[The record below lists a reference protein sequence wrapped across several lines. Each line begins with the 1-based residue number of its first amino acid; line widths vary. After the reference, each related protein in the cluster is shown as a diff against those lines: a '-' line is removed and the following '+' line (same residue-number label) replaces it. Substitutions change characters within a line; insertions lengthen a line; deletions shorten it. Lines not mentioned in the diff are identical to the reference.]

1 MGSHVYN
8 VVKAPI
14 GWSLVCHRE
23 RIGGYVSSQAAL
35 EAATAHGAKAL
46 REGHSIQRVR
56 RRFHTAKVNLAI
68 VLSSAFVFAWRQAQR
83 FMRPSMRPLYR
94 QSLVFWLTFYPILP
108 ASSQDRPLDPPT
120 SSAAT
125 LRLNSPASLTGKDGS
140 AGSGWMSSG
149 STIAMCRSTN
159 GAPSRGPALASCP
172 NKVGRAEDAPA
183 SALCW

>member
-23 RIGGYVSSQAAL
+23 SIGGYVSSQAAL

-56 RRFHTAKVNLAI
+56 RRFHAAKVNLAI
-68 VLSSAFVFAWRQAQR
+68 VLSGAFVFAWRQAQR

-108 ASSQDRPLDPPT
+108 ASSQDIPLDPPA
-120 SSAAT
+120 SSAAI
-125 LRLNSPASLTGKDGS
+125 LPLNSNLPTPLTGKERLGRKWMDEQRIDNCNVPVDKRGAKPRPS
-140 AGSGWMSSG
+140 TCPMPRPERSG
-149 STIAMCRSTN
+149 
-159 GAPSRGPALASCP
+159 
-172 NKVGRAEDAPA
+172 
-183 SALCW
+183 

>member
-56 RRFHTAKVNLAI
+56 RRFHTAKSKSRY
-68 VLSSAFVFAWRQAQR
+68 SSIECFRIRV
-83 FMRPSMRPLYR
+83 
-94 QSLVFWLTFYPILP
+94 
-108 ASSQDRPLDPPT
+108 ASSPEVYETIHETFVQTITRFL
-120 SSAAT
+120 AHV
-125 LRLNSPASLTGKDGS
+125 LRYLAC
-140 AGSGWMSSG
+140 
-149 STIAMCRSTN
+149 IF
-159 GAPSRGPALASCP
+159 SRHTP
-172 NKVGRAEDAPA
+172 
-183 SALCW
+183 